1 MDGLL
6 TRTSDHSGDPPQTK
20 EPFKKRLPGILMLAG
35 IFFFN
40 FLARFIWGPLLPNI
54 EADTGIRHTEA
65 GSLFLMI
72 NIGYFAGLLLS
83 GHLSCRLNH
92 HKTVVVSCISCAL
105 ALLAAMAV
113 SSIPALRVILLVV
126 GATAG
131 LYLPSG
137 LVSMT
142 YRLAPRDF
150 GKAFAFHE
158 ISPSLGFIV
167 APLLAELLLVY
178 GSWRGVLWPVA
189 AGLLVIGLLY
199 ARRPWTGDFKGQPPT
214 VGNMR
219 SVAGRSA
226 FWLMLVLFIFG
237 IGSNV
242 GVYSMLPLYLQVQ
255 FSMDQTAGNVIL
267 SASRIAAMASP
278 FAAGWLTVRY
288 GPRPVVAVIVLLT
301 GITTALLGMADARW
315 LWILLFVQSL
325 LATAFFP
332 AGYAIVMRIVAP
344 DYRNLIVAMIMPV
357 AMLIGSGALPTV
369 IGKFADA
376 GWFRAGF
383 VLTGLL
389 TLGTTVCLLFVKPT
403 DENE

>member
-6 TRTSDHSGDPPQTK
+6 TQTSNHNGNPPQTI
-20 EPFKKRLPGILMLAG
+20 EPFKDRLPCILLLAG

-72 NIGYFAGLLLS
+72 NIGYFTGLLLS

-92 HKTVVVSCISCAL
+92 HKTVVVSCVTCAL
-105 ALLAAMAV
+105 ALLAATVV
-113 SSIPALRVILLVV
+113 STVSVLRVALVVV

-142 YRLAPRDF
+142 YRLTPQDF

-158 ISPSLGFIV
+158 ISPSLGFII
-167 APLLAELLLVY
+167 APLLAELLLRY

-189 AGLLVIGLLY
+189 AGLLTIGLLY
-199 ARRPWTGDFKGQPPT
+199 ARKPRTDDFKGQPPT
-214 VGNMR
+214 ARNMLA
-219 SVAGRSA
+219 VASQPT
-226 FWLMLVLFIFG
+226 FWLMLIMFVFG
-237 IGSNV
+237 IGTNV
-242 GVYSMLPLYLQVQ
+242 GVYSMLPLYLQAAIG
-255 FSMDQTAGNVIL
+255 MDQTVGNVIL

-278 FAAGWLTVRY
+278 FAAGWLAGRY
-288 GPRPVVAVIVLLT
+288 GPRSVLAVIVLLT
-301 GITTALLGMADARW
+301 GAVTALLGVADTRW
-315 LWILLFVQSL
+315 LWIPLFVQPL

-332 AGYAIVMRIVAP
+332 AGYAIVMRIVGAEF
-344 DYRNLIVAMIMPV
+344 RNLIVAMIMPA
-357 AMLIGSGALPTV
+357 AMLIGSGVLPTL

-376 GWFRAGF
+376 GLFRVGF
-383 VLTGLL
+383 ILTGLL
-389 TLGTTVCLLFVKPT
+389 TLGTAACLVFVKP
-403 DENE
+403 EEK